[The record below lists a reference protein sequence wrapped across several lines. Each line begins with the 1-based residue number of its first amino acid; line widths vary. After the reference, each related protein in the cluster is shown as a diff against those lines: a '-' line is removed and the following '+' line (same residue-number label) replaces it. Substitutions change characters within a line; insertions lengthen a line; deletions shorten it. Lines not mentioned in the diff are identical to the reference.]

1 MCLKRKL
8 GNPKPFFSVA
18 WDSND
23 IPSQVSVNPNI
34 KWKNINWKQV
44 EVRVFT
50 LQKLIY
56 RASSRGEISKMCK
69 YQKLLTKSYYA
80 RLLAVRSVIQD
91 NRGKKL
97 RV

>member
-1 MCLKRKL
+1 DNNSYIFLYYIMKCGMCLKRKL

-50 LQKLIY
+50 LQKLI
-56 RASSRGEISKMCK
+56 
-69 YQKLLTKSYYA
+69 
-80 RLLAVRSVIQD
+80 
-91 NRGKKL
+91 
-97 RV
+97 